1 MYLTVY
7 RIGIDMESID
17 THGIRMNPKGIF
29 LRIVDGYRITG
40 SKTITGF
47 LVVSQII
54 ASKGILA
61 FLIYINYITISGT
74 FSILY
79 IIERITRKCLVF
91 IYNRRTAVKLCS
103 IGLGIII
110 SIFCLDNTCTRNN
123 LRRSYHVSL

>member
-79 IIERITRKCLVF
+79 IIERITRKRFVF
-91 IYNRRTAVKLCS
+91 IYNRRTAVKLRS
-103 IGLGIII
+103 ICLGIVI
-110 SIFCLDNTCTRNN
+110 SIFGFDNTGTGNDF
-123 LRRSYHVSL
+123 RRSYHVSL